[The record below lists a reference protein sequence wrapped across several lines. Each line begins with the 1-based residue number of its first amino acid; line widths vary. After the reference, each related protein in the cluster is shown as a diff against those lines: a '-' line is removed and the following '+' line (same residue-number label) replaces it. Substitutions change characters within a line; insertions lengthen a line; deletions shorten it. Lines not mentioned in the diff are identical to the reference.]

1 MESTVIAVIGSD
13 MVSRKTIS
21 GVDHHRLVKAV
32 GRVNQIVEA
41 TK

>member
-13 MVSRKTIS
+13 MVHSKNIND
-21 GVDHHRLVKAV
+21 VDYHRLVKAV